1 MSAWARVTGV
11 SEAVRF
17 VHFDGRHFVFESPKA
32 FAPGQPMLVS
42 VDGES
47 ELRLDLK
54 SLGSVKQSDG
64 LFRVRARATTITR
77 AARDALVRLF
87 PSTP

>member
-1 MSAWARVTGV
+1 MSVGARVAGL

-32 FAPGQPMLVS
+32 FAPGQPMQVD
-42 VDGES
+42 VDGEPA
-47 ELRLDLK
+47 LRLDLK

-64 LFRVRARATTITR
+64 QFRVRARATTITR
-77 AARDALVRLF
+77 AARDALIRLF
-87 PSTP
+87 PSAP